1 MALIYGS
8 CEDSYRKTT
17 ALINRIRYQLEAGTP
32 ERTLRDNT
40 EKEGRQIQAYLEE
53 KTHRILE
60 QSGFSAQGLPLQTQA
75 REVIVP
81 GKEVEPERLV
91 ELVEDCTV
99 EEALKSEILKN
110 PVPYEDPEQAVHI
123 SLDDVG
129 AKKQKEVRL
138 KEPLES
144 PAPVKKREYVQN
156 TVVHV
161 HKKNTRY
168 LLNGD
173 GVLNVLGM
181 LLAFL
186 LHNQLGG
193 CPWVFFVDGHSL
205 YSTLLSFFSWRS
217 QLTVILDWFH
227 LEKKCKELLSMACK
241 GSLIRNSILDKLLP
255 LLWHGLVEQAV
266 ESLRQL
272 PESQIK
278 NQEELLHLIRY
289 LEKNR
294 PMIPAYEIRKQ
305 LELRNS
311 SNRGEKANDLLVAQ
325 RQKNNGMSWSKAG
338 SVALASVTALKKNQ
352 EYLTW
357 FNKHVLEF
365 KLVA

>member
-1 MALIYGS
+1 MNAYGEELYKGKELFEPLQGEEKYRTLGFRELALIYGS
-8 CEDSYRKTT
+8 CEDSYRKTA
-17 ALINRIRYQLEAGTP
+17 ALINRVRYQLQEGTP

-40 EKEGRQIQAYLEE
+40 QKEGRQIQAYLKE
-53 KTHRILE
+53 KTDTILA
-60 QSGFSAQGLPLQTQA
+60 QSGFSAPGLPLAEQA
-75 REVIVP
+75 MERIIPVREVA
-81 GKEVEPERLV
+81 PELLM
-91 ELVEDCTV
+91 ELIEDCAVEDS
-99 EEALKSEILKN
+99 LKSEILKN

-144 PAPVKKREYVQN
+144 SPVVKKREYVQN

-161 HKKNTRY
+161 HKKKTRY

-173 GVLNVLGM
+173 SLFNVLRM

-186 LHNQLGG
+186 LNNQLGG

-205 YSTLLSFFSWRS
+205 YSSLRIFFSWRS

-266 ESLRQL
+266 ESLRLL

-294 PMIPAYEIRKQ
+294 PMIPAYCAVCCRQIWFERTDRGVDHNNQ
-305 LELRNS
+305 LC
-311 SNRGEKANDLLVAQ
+311 AV
-325 RQKNNGMSWSKAG
+325 
-338 SVALASVTALKKNQ
+338 
-352 EYLTW
+352 
-357 FNKHVLEF
+357 
-365 KLVA
+365 